1 MEILLKKSLVLTG
14 MMGVG
19 KSTIG
24 RILSK
29 RLKFKFFDIDKI
41 IEKNQ
46 KKKIYEIF
54 EIKGESFFRDIEEK
68 FTLKFIKKK
77 NSVIALGGGAFIN
90 FKIRESILRNN
101 KSFWLDA
108 QIDALKTRIR
118 TKKTR
123 PLLSDNSPQNLQKIY
138 NERKKIYKL
147 ANFKINC
154 DNLDKYKIAKKIID
168 LYEKDKN

>member
-1 MEILLKKSLVLTG
+1 MKKSLVLTG

-118 TKKTR
+118 TK
-123 PLLSDNSPQNLQKIY
+123 NSTSFI
-138 NERKKIYKL
+138 
-147 ANFKINC
+147 
-154 DNLDKYKIAKKIID
+154 
-168 LYEKDKN
+168 

>member
-1 MEILLKKSLVLTG
+1 MKKSLVLTG

-29 RLKFKFFDIDKI
+29 KLKFKFIDIDKI

-46 KKKIYEIF
+46 KRKIYEIF
-54 EIKGESFFRDIEEK
+54 EIKGESFFRNIEEK
-68 FTLKFIKKK
+68 FTLKFVKKK
-77 NSVIALGGGAFIN
+77 NSVIALGGGAFVN
-90 FKIRESILRNN
+90 LRIREAILRNN

-108 QIDALKTRIR
+108 PIDALKTRVQR
-118 TKKTR
+118 KKTR
-123 PLLSDNSPQNLQKIY
+123 PLLFDNSSRNLKKIY
-138 NERKKIYKL
+138 SERKKIYKL

-154 DNLDKYKIAKKIID
+154 DNLHKNRIVKKIIN
-168 LYEKDKN
+168 LYEKDKY

>member
-1 MEILLKKSLVLTG
+1 
-14 MMGVG
+14 MGVG

-29 RLKFKFFDIDKI
+29 KLKFKFYDVDKI

-46 KKKIYEIF
+46 KKRINEIF
-54 EIKGESFFRDIEEK
+54 ETRGESFFRKIEEK
-68 FTLKFIKKK
+68 FTLKIIRKK

-90 FKIRESILRNN
+90 SKIRESILKTN
-101 KSFWLDA
+101 KSFWLDTE
-108 QIDALKTRIR
+108 INALKVRVKR
-118 TKKTR
+118 KKTR
-123 PLLSDNSPQNLQKIY
+123 PLLHGSSHKNIKKIY

-154 DNLDKYKIAKKIID
+154 DNLNKDKIAKKIKD
-168 LYEKDKN
+168 LYEKNKY

>member
-1 MEILLKKSLVLTG
+1 

-29 RLKFKFFDIDKI
+29 KLKFKFFDIDKI
-41 IEKNQ
+41 IEKKQ

-54 EIKGESFFRDIEEK
+54 EIEGEGFFRNIEEK

-77 NSVIALGGGAFIN
+77 NSVIALGGGAFVN
-90 FKIRESILRNN
+90 LKIREEILRNN
-101 KSFWLDA
+101 KSFWLDTRL
-108 QIDALKTRIR
+108 DALKARVQR
-118 TKKTR
+118 KKTR
-123 PLLSDNSPQNLQKIY
+123 PLLSGKSPKNLKKIY

-154 DNLDKYKIAKKIID
+154 DNLDKNKIAKKIID
-168 LYEKDKN
+168 LYEKDKY

>member
-1 MEILLKKSLVLTG
+1 
-14 MMGVG
+14 MGVG

-29 RLKFKFFDIDKI
+29 KLKFKFFDIDKI
-41 IEKNQ
+41 IEKKQ

-54 EIKGESFFRDIEEK
+54 EIEGEGFFRNIEEK

-77 NSVIALGGGAFIN
+77 NSVIALGGGAFVN
-90 FKIRESILRNN
+90 LKIREEILRNN
-101 KSFWLDA
+101 KSFWLDTRL
-108 QIDALKTRIR
+108 DALKARVQR
-118 TKKTR
+118 KKTR
-123 PLLSDNSPQNLQKIY
+123 PLLSGKSPKNLKKIY

-154 DNLDKYKIAKKIID
+154 DNLNKNKVAKIIKD
-168 LYEKDKN
+168 LYEKDKY

>member
-1 MEILLKKSLVLTG
+1 

-24 RILSK
+24 RLLSK
-29 RLKFKFFDIDKI
+29 KLKFKFVDIDKI

-90 FKIRESILRNN
+90 LKIRESILRNN

>member
-1 MEILLKKSLVLTG
+1 

-29 RLKFKFFDIDKI
+29 KLKFKFIDIDKI

-54 EIKGESFFRDIEEK
+54 EIKGESFFRNIEEK

-77 NSVIALGGGAFIN
+77 NSVIALGGGAFVN
-90 FKIRESILRNN
+90 LRIREAILRNN
-101 KSFWLDA
+101 KSFWLDSRL
-108 QIDALKTRIR
+108 DALEARVQR
-118 TKKTR
+118 KKTR
-123 PLLSDNSPQNLQKIY
+123 PLLSGNSPKNLKKIY

-154 DNLDKYKIAKKIID
+154 DNLNKNKVAKIIKD
-168 LYEKDKN
+168 LYEKKKY

>member
-1 MEILLKKSLVLTG
+1 MKKSLVLTG

-90 FKIRESILRNN
+90 LKIRESILRNN

-168 LYEKDKN
+168 LYEKDKY

>member
-1 MEILLKKSLVLTG
+1 M
-14 MMGVG
+14 
-19 KSTIG
+19 
-24 RILSK
+24 
-29 RLKFKFFDIDKI
+29 
-41 IEKNQ
+41 
-46 KKKIYEIF
+46 
-54 EIKGESFFRDIEEK
+54 
-68 FTLKFIKKK
+68 
-77 NSVIALGGGAFIN
+77 GGGAFIN

>member
-1 MEILLKKSLVLTG
+1 

-24 RILSK
+24 RLLSK
-29 RLKFKFFDIDKI
+29 KLKFKFVDIDKI

-90 FKIRESILRNN
+90 LKIRESILRNN

-123 PLLSDNSPQNLQKIY
+123 PLLSGNSPQNLKKIY

>member
-1 MEILLKKSLVLTG
+1 MKKSLVLTG

-29 RLKFKFFDIDKI
+29 KLKFKFFDIDKI

-90 FKIRESILRNN
+90 LKIRESILRNN

-168 LYEKDKN
+168 LYEKDKY

>member
-1 MEILLKKSLVLTG
+1 MKKSLVLTG

-68 FTLKFIKKK
+68 FTLKFIKKEK
-77 NSVIALGGGAFIN
+77 FGY
-90 FKIRESILRNN
+90 
-101 KSFWLDA
+101 SFG
-108 QIDALKTRIR
+108 RR
-118 TKKTR
+118 
-123 PLLSDNSPQNLQKIY
+123 S
-138 NERKKIYKL
+138 
-147 ANFKINC
+147 FH
-154 DNLDKYKIAKKIID
+154 
-168 LYEKDKN
+168 